1 MHNKKFCQRSE
12 LLTSSKL
19 TSQGKGLRIT
29 QFKMGQSETPVAKIK
44 ISPVVLPLFYETMG
58 SLKDGIF

>member
-1 MHNKKFCQRSE
+1 MEPIHRE
-12 LLTSSKL
+12 
-19 TSQGKGLRIT
+19 IW
-29 QFKMGQSETPVAKIK
+29 GQSETPVAKIK